1 MIQSIYK
8 KFRYDSKNTV
18 LSIKITIV
26 SIIIVMAV
34 FGIVHIVYATSVD
47 TKDEKMLSYVSVCI
61 NKDDTLWGIAD
72 KYFSDEFGSVEKYV
86 QEIKR
91 CNGLKSD
98 AIYSGRYIVVPLYIE
113 QS

>member
-8 KFRYDSKNTV
+8 KFRYDSKNTA

-47 TKDEKMLSYVSVCI
+47 TKDEKTLSYVSVCI
-61 NKDDTLWGIAD
+61 NKDDTLWGRLQINI
-72 KYFSDEFGSVEKYV
+72 FRMNLVL
-86 QEIKR
+86 
-91 CNGLKSD
+91 LKNMCRKSRD
-98 AIYSGRYIVVPLYIE
+98 VMD
-113 QS
+113 